1 MEQKP
6 IIPYSRIIGDD
17 GAFDKAKK
25 DLSNFLDFIIKEG
38 EKLKGISLNVDTKDT
53 KALIEIGKEVE
64 ELKNKKLEYEVALK
78 ALLKTE
84 KLLEKVTK
92 EQRKG
97 EVDKIK
103 ALADAEIQLT
113 KYRKELAQL
122 QKIEKASP
130 TQNKKNAEA
139 ITELK
144 LRIKD
149 LTNEYNKNQK
159 EVLERGKLTLKETKL
174 LKALEVVENK
184 QIDTLQEVRDRMSA
198 LRLVVQNTSLSTEEG
213 RQTIDKYNKEID
225 ELTQLLSDNSDE
237 FIKNKINIGNYKES
251 IKEALNETGLFKTN
265 IAILDTAFDKLIDT
279 LFSSKEAV
287 EANTVAVNRNTES
300 LGVLAKI
307 NGFLARIF
315 KKNIATVN
323 ANTEA
328 VVVNTGAVTAE
339 TEAVVLNT
347 EATAI
352 NTGATNV
359 NTQATTRNTGAV
371 GKLIKSFKGLNT
383 VLKASIILGIIALL
397 GSLFSIF
404 KQGRAGVVATEKAM
418 ARFAVI
424 SKVVITTLADFGK
437 GLFSFFGAIGSSI
450 GNLFLKME
458 KFALN
463 MELLFKKP
471 TAFSK
476 QAKAEVSALE
486 AQIASLD
493 KQIQDNAK
501 KNGDSYE
508 EAWGKMGDAITTFGK
523 RYDDA
528 VASIKT
534 LDEGI
539 IRGFEIGD
547 QIKKAELAII
557 SLQKTVRGFE
567 MMAEDDTLSL
577 VTQLKATELLLVKRI
592 ALLKKESEING
603 LSLEQANAKA
613 RADLQANATTI
624 GARANAIAGIK
635 NEAKFTEALLQLN
648 IDLSER
654 KGENPLDDEFLQS
667 SVEALKVY
675 KQGLA
680 EIQIAKQENAE
691 KIRKIDRDIFEQN
704 LDLLIDLIEKE
715 KQLSEQQVNDTA
727 LAYQSRLNEFE
738 RFRGKFKD
746 NVQKELDEFNLL
758 AVKSATQLKAQLGD
772 LSLDPEQAKLIRLEL
787 EKLEN
792 LDLQIKFNADNSFE
806 VLNDG
811 VALSIDDIKSL
822 NKELQ
827 SIGLAE
833 IPINRFREF
842 TQEMQAWLK
851 DTREQ
856 ELALKKVGVAI
867 EQLQN
872 ENLLSEVQLAEFKAL
887 NEEIRKLSEPTTLN
901 PLKGEYDKRLKEI
914 EDLEKR
920 KTEITEEAEQA
931 RIQIRLN
938 TLDEEEKIIKAQ
950 AEREYFIQKN
960 KEGKLDKLTEDDI
973 KKAYEKSE
981 DLLKIQEERLALQ
994 TQLETTT
1001 NEKLIEAQRVQ
1012 TEKLKAEWERFK
1024 KDLFQVFDLIA
1035 DKFVEMANK
1044 QVQTTQERVSK
1055 QEKATDDQRARAQSG
1070 LENTLA
1076 FEEEQLAK
1084 REAQAQKAKR
1094 KAERLEKIKAL
1105 WTSYQSYASDP
1116 ENKNGEALQKTLRDF
1131 AILEAIQASFGDGG
1145 LVADKIPTDGRG
1157 IIRGRSHKGN
1167 GGGIP
1172 VLVEGNEGFFSG
1184 REVENLGK
1192 DNFRAFKS
1200 MLGKGKVSPD
1210 LFKNQRSEFMQAMPI
1225 IIDNSGIERGLEEVR
1240 NEIRNKPT
1248 QTVNVTELV
1257 SGFLKITEETKTPTK
1272 KVRNSYIIKK
1282 PKF

>member
-6 IIPYSRIIGDD
+6 IIPYSRIVGDD

-25 DLSNFLDFIIKEG
+25 DLSNFLDHILKDAER
-38 EKLKGISLNVDTKDT
+38 LKGLFGNVDTKDS
-53 KALIEIGKEVE
+53 KALAELAKQVE
-64 ELKNKKLEYEVALK
+64 ELKNAKLEYEKALEALNKTEALNNKLKKEQRRANIEATKSLDELNVELEQHKYALK
-78 ALLKTE
+78 AVN
-84 KLLEKVTK
+84 LLEKEGKIT
-92 EQRKG
+92 
-97 EVDKIK
+97 VDEGAKARGRGRLMMK
-103 ALADAEIQLT
+103 ALTDEI
-113 KYRKELAQL
+113 RKQ
-122 QKIEKASP
+122 EKEIIQANTLS
-130 TQNKKNAEA
+130 A
-139 ITELK
+139 
-144 LRIKD
+144 
-149 LTNEYNKNQK
+149 K
-159 EVLERGKLTLKETKL
+159 EIKL
-174 LKALEVVENK
+174 LKAKEVVQNK
-184 QIDTLQEVRDRMSA
+184 QVDTLQDVRDRMSA
-198 LRLVVQNTSLSTEEG
+198 LRLVVQNTSLTTAEG
-213 RQTIDKYNKEID
+213 REQIEKYNKEID
-225 ELTQLLSDNSDE
+225 ELTQLLSDNSDQ

-287 EANTVAVNRNTES
+287 EANTVAMERNTQS
-300 LGVLAKI
+300 LGVLSKI

-315 KKNIATVN
+315 KKNTAVIN
-323 ANTEA
+323 NNTEA
-328 VVVNTGAVTAE
+328 VAINTGTVNAE
-339 TEAVVLNT
+339 TEALLANT
-347 EATAI
+347 EATAV
-352 NTGATNV
+352 NTTATNV

-383 VLKASIILGIIALL
+383 VLKASIILGVIALL
-397 GSLFSIF
+397 GSLFAIF

-418 ARFAVI
+418 ARFSAI
-424 SKVVITTLADFGK
+424 SKVVIGTLADFGK
-437 GLFSFFGAIGSSI
+437 GLFSFFGTIGSSI

-476 QAKAEVSALE
+476 EAKAEVSALE

-493 KQIQDNAK
+493 KQIQENAK
-501 KNGDSYE
+501 KNSDSYG

-528 VASIKT
+528 MASIKT

-539 IRGFEIGD
+539 IRSFEIGD
-547 QIKKAELAII
+547 EIKKAELAII
-557 SLQKTVRGFE
+557 GLQKTVRGFE

-577 VTQLKATELLLVKRI
+577 VTQAKATEILLRKRI
-592 ALLKKESEING
+592 TLLKEESRISA
-603 LSLEQANAKA
+603 LQLEQANAKA

-635 NEAKFTEALLQLN
+635 NEAEFTRQLLQLN

-654 KGENPLDDEFLQS
+654 KGENPLDDEALQT

-675 KQGLA
+675 KQSLV
-680 EIQIAKQENAE
+680 EIQLAKQENAE
-691 KIRKIDRDIFEQN
+691 KLRKIDRDIFEQN

-727 LAYQSRLNEFE
+727 LAYERRLGEFE
-738 RFRGKFKD
+738 RFKSKFKD
-746 NVQKELDEFNLL
+746 NAQKELDEFNLL
-758 AVKSATQLKAQLGD
+758 AVKSATRLKQQLSD
-772 LSLDPEQAKLIRLEL
+772 LSLDPEQAKLIREEL

-792 LDLQIKFNADNSFE
+792 LDLEIKFNADNSFE

-811 VALSIDDIKSL
+811 VALSIEDIEKL
-822 NKELQ
+822 NKQIQ

-842 TQEMQAWLK
+842 TQETQAWLK

-856 ELALKKVGVAI
+856 EVALKKVGLAI
-867 EQLQN
+867 QELQN
-872 ENLLSEVQLAEFKAL
+872 ENIFNEAQLNEIRQINLELRNLQDPKEINPVQYDKQLARIQQL
-887 NEEIRKLSEPTTLN
+887 
-901 PLKGEYDKRLKEI
+901 
-914 EDLEKR
+914 EDR
-920 KTEITEEAEQA
+920 KTQITEEAEDE
-931 RIQIRLN
+931 RLRIRLRALEDEY
-938 TLDEEEKIIKAQ
+938 TLQKTISENAYKVQQKIKRDLTEEEK
-950 AEREYFIQKN
+950 
-960 KEGKLDKLTEDDI
+960 KE
-973 KKAYEKSE
+973 AYKKSE
-981 DLLKIQEERLALQ
+981 DLIKLDEERIAIQ
-994 TQLETTT
+994 TQLET
-1001 NEKLIEAQRVQ
+1001 NSVERRID
-1012 TEKLKAEWERFK
+1012 AERKSVEEMKKQWERFK
-1024 KDLFQVFDLIA
+1024 QDLFHVFDLIA
-1035 DKFVEMANK
+1035 DKFIEMANK
-1044 QVQTTQERVSK
+1044 QVQTTQDRVQK
-1055 QEKATDDQRARAQSG
+1055 QEKATDDQRARAVAG
-1070 LENTLA
+1070 LDNTLA
-1076 FEEEQLAK
+1076 YEEQQLAK
-1084 REAQAQKAKR
+1084 REAEAQKAKK

-1172 VLVEGNEGFFSG
+1172 VMVEGNEGFLSG
-1184 REVENLGK
+1184 REINNLGK
-1192 DNFRAFKS
+1192 ENFYAFKN

-1210 LFKNQRSEFMQAMPI
+1210 LFKNQRTEFMQAMPI

-1257 SGFLKITEETKTPTK
+1257 SGFLKITEETKTPTR